1 MIHFKKSDI
10 KKPPL
15 SPNVKVNL
23 KLKMIALI
31 GVLIIVIIMVIG
43 LFINRFISETLE
55 AQLGKQ
61 ALSVAQSVAHI
72 PELTKAFEKQN
83 PAEIINPLVA
93 PIKAATGAE
102 FIVVGNREEVRYAH
116 PIPEQIGRKMIGEDN
131 ERALRYGESYV
142 SKSVGSL
149 GSSLRAKVPIYL
161 DGQVV
166 GVVSVG
172 FLTTD
177 LQNIIQ
183 SHHNRLWVALLLIAL
198 VAIIL
203 AVIIASYIKMVLFGM
218 EPEEIAH
225 LLFQKETILQSTRE
239 GIIAVNQDGI
249 ITMINPA
256 AQHLL
261 FNQTVETNQYVG
273 KKVQECSSVQQLA
286 TYLNDSR
293 TQVDK
298 EMTIGKHTVYINKMP
313 IYFEDLFI
321 GTVSTFRNKTEIDL
335 LTNELT
341 RVKQYTD
348 ALRAQTHEFSNK
360 LYVILGLLQL
370 NKKKEAIAYIQKE
383 SMLQKNWIHLLI
395 QKVAD
400 PLVSGLLLGK
410 LNEANER
417 GIDLTIQEESV
428 LTTRLDEKRG
438 EALLTAIGNLI
449 DNAMDA
455 VRTQP
460 TDNQKIFIFFTDIGN
475 DLIFEIEDSGVGVP
489 NAYVDSIFEQGFS
502 SKEGEHRGFGLALT
516 KRLVEGVGGAFYL
529 EEGELGGASFV
540 ISIPKESPE
549 RGE

>member
-1 MIHFKKSDI
+1 
-10 KKPPL
+10 
-15 SPNVKVNL
+15 
-23 KLKMIALI
+23 
-31 GVLIIVIIMVIG
+31 MVIG

-83 PAEIINPLVA
+83 PAAIINPLVA
-93 PIKAATGAE
+93 PIKTATGAE

-161 DGQVV
+161 DGQIV

-261 FNQTVETNQYVG
+261 FNQTDRNQ
-273 KKVQECSSVQQLA
+273 SVCREKSA
-286 TYLNDSR
+286 R
-293 TQVDK
+293 IFICA
-298 EMTIGKHTVYINKMP
+298 TIG
-313 IYFEDLFI
+313 
-321 GTVSTFRNKTEIDL
+321 DL
-335 LTNELT
+335 L
-341 RVKQYTD
+341 K
-348 ALRAQTHEFSNK
+348 
-360 LYVILGLLQL
+360 
-370 NKKKEAIAYIQKE
+370 
-383 SMLQKNWIHLLI
+383 
-395 QKVAD
+395 
-400 PLVSGLLLGK
+400 
-410 LNEANER
+410 
-417 GIDLTIQEESV
+417 
-428 LTTRLDEKRG
+428 
-438 EALLTAIGNLI
+438 
-449 DNAMDA
+449 
-455 VRTQP
+455 
-460 TDNQKIFIFFTDIGN
+460 
-475 DLIFEIEDSGVGVP
+475 
-489 NAYVDSIFEQGFS
+489 
-502 SKEGEHRGFGLALT
+502 
-516 KRLVEGVGGAFYL
+516 
-529 EEGELGGASFV
+529 
-540 ISIPKESPE
+540 
-549 RGE
+549 